1 MVMTDLEKDFLII
14 RDGIL
19 STIQESHE
27 KLLIKYPYFA
37 RVEVFNED
45 DGAFKWCE
53 KQFEIW
59 SWPGNNR
66 WCSSVQ
72 GYYFKNEKDFI
83 LFTLRWS

>member
-1 MVMTDLEKDFLII
+1 MTDLEKDFLII

-45 DGAFKWCE
+45 DGAFK
-53 KQFEIW
+53 
-59 SWPGNNR
+59 
-66 WCSSVQ
+66 
-72 GYYFKNEKDFI
+72 
-83 LFTLRWS
+83 